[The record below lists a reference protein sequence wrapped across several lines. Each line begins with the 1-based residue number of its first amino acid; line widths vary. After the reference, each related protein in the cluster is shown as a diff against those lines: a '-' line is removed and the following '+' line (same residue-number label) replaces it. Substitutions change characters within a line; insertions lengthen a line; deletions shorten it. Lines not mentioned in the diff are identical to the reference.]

1 MARSSSAASN
11 ANSKKRVYFGSFRK
25 SAESEFMPETAGA
38 ALQDSPRWSR
48 ITVWLAA
55 GLIISAVVWAKFAVL
70 QEVTMG
76 EGKAIPSSKVQVI
89 QNLEGGIVTEIF
101 VREGQM
107 VNKGD
112 TLLRLDDTRFQSNKG
127 ESEVD
132 RYTLTAQ
139 VERLSAEAEGRAFKL
154 PDEVISKAPQ
164 VAADE
169 QSLYQS
175 RQRRLNS
182 EQRTLNEQLRQKT
195 QELAE
200 FRSKQEQYR
209 NSLGLLQQEL
219 NMSAPLVGSGAVSP
233 VEILRLKRSAVEIRG
248 SMDATTLA
256 IPRAESAINEIKSKI
271 DESVQ
276 SFRSDAA
283 KELNEKRTDLS
294 KITASSIAIDDRVTR
309 TTVISPVHGIVKQ
322 LKVNTIGGVVQ
333 PGSDLVEIVPLE
345 DNLLIEAKVRP
356 QDVAFLHPG
365 QKAMVKFSAYDYT
378 IYGGLQAKLELIGA
392 DTITDDKGNSFYLI
406 QVRTDKNHLGSDA
419 KPLLIIPGMIATVD
433 IITGE
438 KSVMDYLLKPVL
450 KARTEAMRER

>member
-1 MARSSSAASN
+1 MATTQTPR
-11 ANSKKRVYFGSFRK
+11 YFNPRLRDDL
-25 SAESEFMPETAGA
+25 EFIPYRAGA
-38 ALQDSPRWSR
+38 LHQDASR
-48 ITVWLAA
+48 TSRVTVWVIGA
-55 GLIISAVVWAKFAVL
+55 LIVTALVWAKFAVL
-70 QEVTMG
+70 EEVTMG

-107 VNKGD
+107 VNKGE
-112 TLLRLDDTRFQSNKG
+112 TLLRLDDTRFRSNKG

-139 VERLSAEAEGRAFKL
+139 VERLSAEAEGRPFKL
-154 PDEVISKAPQ
+154 SDEVIAKAPQ

-169 QSLYQS
+169 LALYQS
-175 RQRRLNS
+175 RQRRLAS

-200 FRSKQEQYR
+200 FRSKQDQYR
-209 NSLGLLQQEL
+209 NSLGLVQQEL
-219 NMSAPLVGSGAVSP
+219 NMSTPLVGSGAVSP

-248 SMDATTLA
+248 SMNATTLA
-256 IPRAESAINEIKSKI
+256 IPRAESAINEIKSKVQ
-271 DESVQ
+271 ESEFA
-276 SFRSDAA
+276 FRSDAS
-283 KELNEKRTDLS
+283 KELNDKRSDLS
-294 KITASSIAIDDRVTR
+294 KISANSIAIDDRVTR
-309 TTVISPVHGIVKQ
+309 TTVVSPVHGIVKM

-378 IYGGLQAKLELIGA
+378 IYGGLPAKLELIGA

-406 QVRTDKNHLGSDA
+406 QVRTDRNHLGNDA

-450 KARTEAMRER
+450 KARTEALRER

>member
-1 MARSSSAASN
+1 MPAIHTPR
-11 ANSKKRVYFGSFRK
+11 YFNPRLR
-25 SAESEFMPETAGA
+25 EEIEFMPYLAGA
-38 ALQDSPRWSR
+38 MAQDTPRKSR
-48 ITVWLAA
+48 LTVWVVATLM
-55 GLIISAVVWAKFAVL
+55 LTSLVWAKFAVL
-70 QEVTMG
+70 EEVTMG

-101 VREGQM
+101 VREGQL
-107 VNKGD
+107 VNKGE
-112 TLLRLDDTRFQSNKG
+112 TLLRLDDTRFRSNKG

-139 VERLSAEAEGRAFKL
+139 VERLSAEAEGRPFKL
-154 PDEVISKAPQ
+154 PAEVIAKAPQ

-169 QSLYQS
+169 LALYQS
-175 RQRRLNS
+175 RQQRLRS

-200 FRSKQEQYR
+200 FRAKQEQYR
-209 NSLGLLQQEL
+209 SSLGLVQQEL
-219 NMSAPLVGSGAVSP
+219 NMSTPLVTSGAVSP
-233 VEILRLKRSAVEIRG
+233 VEILRLRRSAVEIRG

-256 IPRAESAINEIKSKI
+256 IPRADSAINEIKSKVQ
-271 DESVQ
+271 ESEFA
-276 SFRSDAA
+276 FRSDAS
-283 KELNEKRTDLS
+283 KELNEKRSDLA
-294 KITASSIAIDDRVTR
+294 KITATSIAIDDRVTR
-309 TTVISPVHGIVKQ
+309 TTVVSPVRGIVKM

-378 IYGGLQAKLELIGA
+378 IYGGLPAKLELIGA
-392 DTITDDKGNSFYLI
+392 DTTTDDKGNSFYLI
-406 QVRTDKNHLGSDA
+406 QVRTDRNHLGSDA
-419 KPLLIIPGMIATVD
+419 KPLLIIPGMTATVD

-438 KSVMDYLLKPVL
+438 KSVLDYLLKPVL

>member
-1 MARSSSAASN
+1 MPAIHTPR
-11 ANSKKRVYFGSFRK
+11 YFNPRLR
-25 SAESEFMPETAGA
+25 EEIEFMPYLAGA
-38 ALQDSPRWSR
+38 MAQDTPRKSR
-48 ITVWLAA
+48 MTVWVVAVLMLTA
-55 GLIISAVVWAKFAVL
+55 LIWAKYAVL
-70 QEVTMG
+70 EEVTMG

-101 VREGQM
+101 VREGQL
-107 VNKGD
+107 VNKGE
-112 TLLRLDDTRFQSNKG
+112 TLLRLDDTRFRSNKG

-139 VERLSAEAEGRAFKL
+139 VERLSAEAEGRPFKL
-154 PDEVISKAPQ
+154 PAEVIAKAPQ

-169 QSLYQS
+169 LALYQS
-175 RQRRLNS
+175 RQQRLRS
-182 EQRTLNEQLRQKT
+182 EQRTLTEQLRQKT

-200 FRSKQEQYR
+200 FRAKQEQYR
-209 NSLGLLQQEL
+209 NSLGLVQQEL
-219 NMSAPLVGSGAVSP
+219 NMSTPLVASGAVSP
-233 VEILRLKRSAVEIRG
+233 VEILRLRRSAVEIRG

-256 IPRAESAINEIKSKI
+256 IPRADSAINEIKSKVQ
-271 DESVQ
+271 ESEFA
-276 SFRSDAA
+276 FRSDAS
-283 KELNEKRTDLS
+283 KELNEKRSELA
-294 KITASSIAIDDRVTR
+294 KITATSIAIDDRVTR
-309 TTVISPVHGIVKQ
+309 TTVVSPVRGVVKM

-378 IYGGLQAKLELIGA
+378 IYGGLPAKLELIGA
-392 DTITDDKGNSFYLI
+392 DTTTDDKGNSFYLI
-406 QVRTDKNHLGSDA
+406 QVRTDRNHLGSDA
-419 KPLLIIPGMIATVD
+419 KPLLIIPGMTATVD

-438 KSVMDYLLKPVL
+438 KSVLDYLLKPVL

>member
-1 MARSSSAASN
+1 MSATPAPPG
-11 ANSKKRVYFGSFRK
+11 YFKSFGK
-25 SAESEFMPETAGA
+25 TADSEFMPELAGA
-38 ALQDSPRWSR
+38 ALQDSPRRSR
-48 ITVWLAA
+48 IIVWLTA
-55 GLIISAVVWAKFAVL
+55 GLIICALLWANFAVL
-70 QEVTMG
+70 DEVTMG

-89 QNLEGGIVTEIF
+89 QNLEGGIVTQIY

-107 VNKGD
+107 VDKGD
-112 TLLRLDDTRFQSNKG
+112 KLLQLDDTRFRSNKG

-132 RYTLTAQ
+132 RYALTAQ
-139 VERLSAEAEGRAFKL
+139 VERLSAEAEGRPFKL
-154 PDEVISKAPQ
+154 SDEVIAKAPQ
-164 VAADE
+164 VAEDE
-169 QSLYQS
+169 RSLFEQ
-175 RQRRLNS
+175 RQRRLSS
-182 EQRTLNEQLRQKT
+182 EQRTLSEQLRQKT

-200 FRSKQEQYR
+200 FRSKQGQFSS
-209 NSLGLLQQEL
+209 SLALLQQEM
-219 NMSAPLVGSGAVSP
+219 NMSAPLVGTGAVSP

-248 SMDATTLA
+248 SLNATTLA

-276 SFRSDAA
+276 TFRSEAA

-294 KITASSIAIDDRVTR
+294 KITATSIAIDDRVSR
-309 TTVISPVHGIVKQ
+309 TTVVSPVHGVIKQ

-333 PGSDLVEIVPLE
+333 PGSDMVEIVPLE

-378 IYGGLQAKLELIGA
+378 IYGGLAAKLELIGA

-406 QVRTDKNHLGSDA
+406 QVRTDKNHLGGEK
-419 KPLLIIPGMIATVD
+419 KPLLIIPGMVATVD

-438 KSVMDYLLKPVL
+438 KSVLDYLLKPVL

>member
-1 MARSSSAASN
+1 MSNPTAPRGYFARFNKN
-11 ANSKKRVYFGSFRK
+11 AD
-25 SAESEFMPETAGA
+25 SEFMPEVAGVA
-38 ALQDSPRWSR
+38 QEDSPRWSR
-48 ITVWLAA
+48 LTVWIAA
-55 GLIISAVVWAKFAVL
+55 ALIISALLWAKFAVL

-112 TLLRLDDTRFQSNKG
+112 TLLRLDDTRFRSNKG

-132 RYTLTAQ
+132 RFTLTAQ
-139 VERLSAEAEGRAFKL
+139 VERLSAEAEGRPFKL
-154 PDEVISKAPQ
+154 SDEVVAKAPQ
-164 VAADE
+164 VAEDE
-169 QSLYQS
+169 RSLFEQ
-175 RQRRLNS
+175 RQRRLAS
-182 EQRTLNEQLRQKT
+182 EQRTLSEQLRQKT

-200 FRSKQEQYR
+200 FRSKQGQFSS
-209 NSLGLLQQEL
+209 SLGLLQQEM
-219 NMSAPLVGSGAVSP
+219 NMSAPLVGTGAVSP
-233 VEILRLKRSAVEIRG
+233 VEILRLKRAAVEIRG
-248 SMDATTLA
+248 SLNATTLA

-271 DESVQ
+271 DESEQ
-276 SFRSDAA
+276 SFRSEAA
-283 KELNEKRTDLS
+283 KELNEKRAELS
-294 KITASSIAIDDRVTR
+294 KITATSIAIDDRVTR
-309 TTVISPVHGIVKQ
+309 TTVTSPVHGVIKQ

-333 PGSDLVEIVPLE
+333 PGSDMVEIVPLE

-378 IYGGLQAKLELIGA
+378 IYGGLSAKLELIGA

-406 QVRTDKNHLGSDA
+406 QVRTDKHHLGGDV
-419 KPLLIIPGMIATVD
+419 KPLLIIPGMVATVD

-438 KSVMDYLLKPVL
+438 KSVLDYLLKPVL